1 MPFRGKAD
9 SRLIVLEVKIMEDEK
24 KAVLD
29 LFASKK
35 GKTKFYFN
43 DLLKAVPGVKPR
55 QFKKILN
62 EMIQEGLLTY
72 WSSGSTTL
80 YALPDKEALAR
91 EEAGMSDEGKE

>member
-1 MPFRGKAD
+1 ME
-9 SRLIVLEVKIMEDEK
+9 EVKVMGDEK

-29 LFASKK
+29 FFASKK

-43 DLLKAVPGVKPR
+43 DLLKAVPGAKPR
-55 QFKKILN
+55 QFKKVVN

-80 YALPDKEALAR
+80 YTLPDKDALAR
-91 EEAGMSDEGKE
+91 EESGMSDEGKE

>member
-1 MPFRGKAD
+1 MA
-9 SRLIVLEVKIMEDEK
+9 DEK

-29 LFASKK
+29 VFAGKK

-43 DLLKAVPGVKPR
+43 DLLKAFPGAKPR
-55 QFKKILN
+55 EFKKILN
-62 EMIQEGLLTY
+62 EMIHEGLLTY

-80 YALPDKEALAR
+80 YTLPDKDALAR